1 MSKQEKKVI
10 LFIVEGPSDEA
21 AIGSIMKNYF
31 ADNTVEFQIVYGDIT
46 TNQYVTIEN
55 IIAKIKEQIDIIK
68 ERYRYSYSDFKQII
82 HLTDTDGVFIDDKYV
97 LEKEP
102 DDNIS
107 NKIIYY
113 ETHMETNNINS
124 TIMRNHKK
132 SEILRKLI
140 STNKIANIPY
150 KIYFNSCNL
159 EHALYGKL
167 YNFTNEEKE
176 YMADDFAEKYKDNID
191 DFIKLITENNVAID
205 GNYKQT
211 WQFIQEELNSLN
223 RHSNMNLLFNNDN
236 VKQ

>member
-1 MSKQEKKVI
+1 MNKQEKKVI

-176 YMADDFAEKYKDNID
+176 YMADDFAEKYKDNIE

>member
-1 MSKQEKKVI
+1 MNKQEKKVI

-107 NKIIYY
+107 NKIMYY

>member
-107 NKIIYY
+107 NKIMYY

>member
-1 MSKQEKKVI
+1 MNKQEKKVI